1 MFYTTH
7 TLYWGL
13 DNTDLFVG
21 DLSRESNI
29 RDVIFAGYF
38 KYKLVSMRC
47 SIENV

>member
-21 DLSRESNI
+21 DLSRESKI

-38 KYKLVSMRC
+38 IKQEFGLS
-47 SIENV
+47 